1 LLPFLLCL
9 ITNVW
14 AVHGISSTKNKQAP
28 TLYLLLDI
36 THTVPILLDPKPL
49 SFCRNHPDHPPLKM
63 FTSFVLEI

>member
-1 LLPFLLCL
+1 MLCL

-14 AVHGISSTKNKQAP
+14 AVHGISSTKNKQAR

-49 SFCRNHPDHPPLKM
+49 SFCRSQGKKSALKM
-63 FTSFVLEI
+63 FTSFVFQS